1 MDRCEEVYL
10 LFYLILSTDFI
21 YIGNDC
27 DRKNLTKRFCFFY
40 HDKFLVTNLVLT
52 CYRFGDKYMNMLH
65 TVRSNK
71 FVDLLIKSEIIV
83 WLRADDENVNR
94 PTNLIVARVQ
104 KRRERRK
111 TTTK

>member
-1 MDRCEEVYL
+1 
-10 LFYLILSTDFI
+10 
-21 YIGNDC
+21 
-27 DRKNLTKRFCFFY
+27 
-40 HDKFLVTNLVLT
+40 
-52 CYRFGDKYMNMLH
+52 MNMLH